1 MLVLDPLQTLHDTM
15 ADNFHCYL
23 PKPSATTQPDRILPR
38 PQVMRKWDHYKAF
51 KMPTMFNI
59 RSLFHCWKHWS
70 RFHKLDKQQTTD
82 LKILK
87 QQRLETMMH
96 LAQLAADRHD
106 LFGLRKILNQCCPKQ
121 RRVRFQLRHS
131 DGRLA
136 SPTENLRFCAIM

>member
-1 MLVLDPLQTLHDTM
+1 MTTVGWTTYRPQSFVCLRQLDLVEQAHAGTDPLQTLHDTM

-70 RFHKLDKQQTTD
+70 RFHKLDKQQATD

-87 QQRLETMMH
+87 RQRLETMMRSALPDLVPWPQYAYP
-96 LAQLAADRHD
+96 LAD
-106 LFGLRKILNQCCPKQ
+106 P
-121 RRVRFQLRHS
+121 
-131 DGRLA
+131 
-136 SPTENLRFCAIM
+136 P